1 MLCRSLAYGF
11 TFTINKELN
20 AIKEWVI
27 VNHLSIN
34 TVKTQALVIGK
45 STYKYELWLGD
56 TPVEIKDSLKILGVI
71 TGSNLTFEE
80 RLKSQLNNAYAKTN
94 ALRRTR
100 HFIPM
105 HVMIQL
111 HRAFVLPHLEY
122 YAPILIGITNSLSDK
137 LEDANYYVLRTL
149 LGLPKSITYN
159 SILRLINTRTLE

>member
-1 MLCRSLAYGF
+1 MVLNY
-11 TFTINKELN
+11 TINKELN
-20 AIKEWVI
+20 AIKEWI
-27 VNHLSIN
+27 TVNHLSIN
-34 TVKTQALVIGK
+34 TVKIQALIIG
-45 STYKYELWLGD
+45 TNTCKYELWLGD

-80 RLKSQLNNAYAKTN
+80 HLKSQLNNAYAKTN

-111 HRAFVLPHLEY
+111 HRAFVLPHLKY
-122 YAPILIGITNSLSDK
+122 CAPILIGITNSLSDK

-149 LGLPKSITYN
+149 LGLPKSTTYD

>member
-1 MLCRSLAYGF
+1 MVF
-11 TFTINKELN
+11 TFTINNELN
-20 AIKEWVI
+20 AIKEWVL

-34 TVKTQALVIGK
+34 TVKTQALVIGT

-80 RLKSQLNNAYAKTN
+80 HLKSQLNNAYVRTN

-111 HRAFVLPHLEY
+111 HKAFVLPHLKY
-122 YAPILIGITNSLSDK
+122 CAPILIGITNSLSDK

-159 SILRLINTRTLE
+159 SILRLINTLTLE